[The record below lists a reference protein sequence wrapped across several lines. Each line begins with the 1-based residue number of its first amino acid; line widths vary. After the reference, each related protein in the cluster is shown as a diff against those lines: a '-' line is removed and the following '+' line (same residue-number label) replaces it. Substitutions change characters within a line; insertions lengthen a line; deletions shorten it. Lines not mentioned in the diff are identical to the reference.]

1 MASMKRQRLEEDD
14 HDGEKGKGASVSYAS
29 ELKGHHPVMLNP
41 ADCDLGIS
49 SLLHSFLFAEFLFLY
64 LFPVHSIDTIS

>member
-41 ADCDLGIS
+41 ADCDMGILSKFLGI
-49 SLLHSFLFAEFLFLY
+49 LLVKSRRC
-64 LFPVHSIDTIS
+64 IC